1 MNKHTKRGLPLK
13 YYDAHQK
20 SKLLSLDLLMRPRGF
35 FASSICL
42 ILLFVLIWVLFG
54 KEGRFYPNDVVSTLT
69 NNPKENKRSVSR
81 SFAIDYANNTFVK
94 DGEPFRY
101 VSGSIHPY
109 RVPHELWKDRLTKMW
124 SAGLNAVDM

>member
-1 MNKHTKRGLPLK
+1 
-13 YYDAHQK
+13 
-20 SKLLSLDLLMRPRGF
+20 MRPRGF
-35 FASSICL
+35 FASSIWL
-42 ILLFVLIWVLFG
+42 ILLFVLIWELFG
-54 KEGRFYPNDVVSTLT
+54 KVGRFYPNDIVSTLT
-69 NNPKENKRSVSR
+69 NNPKENQRSVSR

-101 VSGSIHPY
+101 VSGSFHPY